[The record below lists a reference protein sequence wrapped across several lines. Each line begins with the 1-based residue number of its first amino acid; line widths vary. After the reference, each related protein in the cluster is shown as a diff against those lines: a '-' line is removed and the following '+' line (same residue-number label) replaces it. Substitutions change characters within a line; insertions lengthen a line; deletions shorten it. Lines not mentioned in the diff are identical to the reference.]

1 MYRYITAL
9 QEVLKAKAGAGEL
22 LADVT
27 ADRIYL
33 MEAPKTVTLPC
44 IVIWPFDRTNIAT
57 GHTAGYRLTDM
68 DAEVNV
74 YVAWNEYDKMAS
86 LTAVT
91 QLGDKVER
99 VLLDNGRLKC
109 TSYNNGFI
117 MMGGTVKIETLE
129 PFTAIVHGSA
139 VNAYLYKLAV
149 AGRVII
155 RDGNIDI

>member
-1 MYRYITAL
+1 MDRYIKAL

-33 MEAPKTVTLPC
+33 IEAPKSVTLPC
-44 IVIWPFDRTNIAT
+44 IVLWPFDRTNIAT
-57 GHTAGYRLTDM
+57 GHTAGFRLTRM
-68 DAEVNV
+68 EAEVNV
-74 YVAWNEYDKMAS
+74 YVEWNEYDKMAS

-99 VLLDNGRLKC
+99 VLLDNARLKC

-117 MMGGTVKIETLE
+117 MSGERISMESLE
-129 PFTAIVHGSA
+129 PFRAIIPGTS
-139 VNAYLYKLAV
+139 VNAYLCKLAV
-149 AGRVII
+149 AGKVIL
-155 RDGNIDI
+155 RDGNVAI

>member
-33 MEAPKTVTLPC
+33 MEAPKSVVLPC
-44 IVIWPFDRTNIAT
+44 IVIWPFDRTNIVT

-74 YVAWNEYDKMAS
+74 YVEWNEYEKMAS

-109 TSYNNGFI
+109 TLYNNGFI
-117 MMGGTVKIETLE
+117 MKGETVKIETME
-129 PFTAIVHGSA
+129 PFSAIIPGSS

-149 AGRVII
+149 AGRVIL
-155 RDGNIDI
+155 